1 MNVQIEQRKVAG
13 VAIEASRILAD
24 KGFNRGEIILGL
36 SELIGRT
43 IVDSVQDTLQ
53 AEELMKIVGGHI
65 AKTIDIGIQAS
76 KGTQSSIITGV

>member
-13 VAIEASRILAD
+13 VATEASRILAD

-36 SELIGRT
+36 SELIGRV

-65 AKTIDIGIQAS
+65 SKTIDIGIQAS
-76 KGTQSSIITGV
+76 KGSQSSIITGV

>member
-65 AKTIDIGIQAS
+65 AKTIDIGIQSA

>member
-53 AEELMKIVGGHI
+53 YPRVFSGDTTRRRDLLSRFI
-65 AKTIDIGIQAS
+65 
-76 KGTQSSIITGV
+76 

>member
-65 AKTIDIGIQAS
+65 SKTIDIGIQAS

>member
-36 SELIGRT
+36 SELLGRV
-43 IVDSVQDTLQ
+43 IVDSVQDTIQ

-65 AKTIDIGIQAS
+65 SKTIDIGIQAA
-76 KGTQSSIITGV
+76 KGSQSSIITGV

>member
-43 IVDSVQDTLQ
+43 IVDSVQDTIQ

-65 AKTIDIGIQAS
+65 AKTIDIGIQAA
-76 KGTQSSIITGV
+76 KGKQSSIITGV

>member
-43 IVDSVQDTLQ
+43 IVDSVQDTIQ

-65 AKTIDIGIQAS
+65 AKTIDIGIQAA
-76 KGTQSSIITGV
+76 KGGKSSIITGV

>member
-43 IVDSVQDTLQ
+43 IVDSVQDTIQ

-65 AKTIDIGIQAS
+65 AKTIDIGIQAA
-76 KGTQSSIITGV
+76 KGNQSSIITGV

>member
-36 SELIGRT
+36 SELLGRV

-65 AKTIDIGIQAS
+65 SKTIDIGIQAS
-76 KGTQSSIITGV
+76 KGSQSSIISGV

>member
-36 SELIGRT
+36 SELLGRV
-43 IVDSVQDTLQ
+43 IVDTAQDTIQ

-65 AKTIDIGIQAS
+65 SKTIDIGIQAA

>member
-65 AKTIDIGIQAS
+65 SKTIDIGIQAS
-76 KGTQSSIITGV
+76 KGSQSSIITGA

>member
-65 AKTIDIGIQAS
+65 AKTIDIGIQAA

>member
-43 IVDSVQDTLQ
+43 IVDSVQDTIQ

-65 AKTIDIGIQAS
+65 AKTIDIGIQAA
-76 KGTQSSIITGV
+76 KNGKSSIITGV